1 MNKKKKEYIDISI
14 ADLIRSIT
22 KKEIVL
28 PSLQR
33 KYVWSHQQI
42 CQLFDSIM
50 QGYPIGTFMFWKIGN
65 RTKDDKNLQKKMMFY
80 EFLSHY
86 NKNDDLGSGIEFKP
100 AVSGSGP
107 ITNVIDGQQRIT
119 SLLIGLTGSY
129 HIRSKSKLYINL
141 NMRENSPEE
150 EKEFKYEFKFLSDN
164 QFNRHYE
171 KLQKITADTD
181 IWFPV
186 NKCGEISK
194 FYSTNEKK
202 YKQKREKFSF
212 ECKELISEKL
222 QNSELKERLNK
233 KWNKYLKVL
242 NELFFKVYND
252 TVISYFK
259 LEQTSLTKIV
269 DIFIRVNNGGT
280 NLTKTEMLMSVVSS
294 VWRDGRYKIDTFLKT
309 INKKGYFDFDVDFI
323 MRASLFIMDK
333 EVLVTQENVLESAS
347 KLENEWESIKSS
359 IVQAINVISGEKFS
373 KSSLRSKNSIIP
385 IAYYFSKTNKGA
397 ASAYSRE
404 QMIQYL
410 NTVQVLGF
418 YGNHGD
424 QALRQ
429 IRRAMN
435 EYLAKS
441 SEFEFGT
448 IMDEYEKLPSSFKK
462 PLRITK
468 NDIDIL
474 LNSQYGR
481 SSFSVLSCLNKQ
493 NRVDISDYD
502 ISSGN
507 PEKKVHQDH
516 IYPISKVK
524 HFENSQDDLEKE
536 IYRKYNSVVN
546 LHFFIGTLN
555 KEKQDKMPK
564 EFFKNFG
571 PKKRNE
577 IREISLIPVEFDKLD
592 AGYFD
597 TFYKKRRELLRKEL
611 LSVFNI

>member
-1 MNKKKKEYIDISI
+1 MSKKKKEYIDISI
-14 ADLIRSIT
+14 AYLIRQIS

-65 RTKDDKNLQKKMMFY
+65 RSSEDKDLRKMMMFY
-80 EFLSHY
+80 EFLSDY

-100 AVSGSGP
+100 AVSGRGP

-129 HIRSKSKLYINL
+129 YIRSKSQLYINL
-141 NMRENSPEE
+141 NMRKNSSEQ

-186 NKCGEISK
+186 YKCGEISK
-194 FYSTNEKK
+194 FYSNNDKR
-202 YKQKREKFSF
+202 YLQKRDKFIF
-212 ECKELISEKL
+212 ECKKFLLEKL
-222 QNSELKERLNK
+222 QNNELTER
-233 KWNKYLKVL
+233 KWNKYSKVL
-242 NELFFKVYND
+242 GDLFFKVYND
-252 TVISYFK
+252 TVISYFE
-259 LEQTSLTKIV
+259 LEQTSLTDIV

-294 VWRDGRYKIDTFLKT
+294 VWRDGRSKIDTFLKK
-309 INKKGYFDFDVDFI
+309 INNNGQFDFDVDFI

-333 EVLVTQENVLESAS
+333 DVLVTQENVLESAS
-347 KLENEWESIKSS
+347 EIENEWESIKSS
-359 IVQAINVISGEKFS
+359 IIQAVNVISEEKFS

-385 IAYYFSKTNKGA
+385 IAYYFAKTNKGSV
-397 ASAYSRE
+397 SALSTS

-429 IRRAMN
+429 IRKAMQA
-435 EYLAKS
+435 YLTKS
-441 SEFEFGT
+441 SEFKFDT
-448 IMDEYEKLPSSFKK
+448 IQDEYEKLGNFKK

-474 LNSQYGR
+474 LNSQYGK
-481 SSFSVLSCLNKQ
+481 SSFAVLSCLNTQ
-493 NRVDISDYD
+493 NRIDILEYD
-502 ISSGN
+502 RSGGN
-507 PEKKVHQDH
+507 AEKKVHQDH
-516 IYPISKVK
+516 IYPISKVR
-524 HFENSQDDLEKE
+524 HFENSENDSE
-536 IYRKYNSVVN
+536 IETYRKYNSVVN
-546 LHFFIGTLN
+546 LHFFIGRLN
-555 KEKQDKMPK
+555 KEKQDKIPK
-564 EFFKNFG
+564 DFFKNFA
-571 PKKRNE
+571 PKKRKE

-592 AGYFD
+592 TGYFD

>member
-1 MNKKKKEYIDISI
+1 MNKKKKEYVDVSI
-14 ADLIRSIT
+14 ADLIQDIA

-65 RTKDDKNLQKKMMFY
+65 RSTEDKELRKMMMFY

-86 NKNDDLGSGIEFKP
+86 NRNDDLGSGIEFKP
-100 AVSGSGP
+100 AVSGRGP

-129 HIRSKSKLYINL
+129 YIRSKSQLYINL
-141 NMRENSPEE
+141 NMRKNSSDE

-186 NKCGEISK
+186 YKCGEISK
-194 FYSTNEKK
+194 FYSNNDKR
-202 YKQKREKFSF
+202 YLQKRDKFIF
-212 ECKELISEKL
+212 ECKKFLLEKL
-222 QNSELKERLNK
+222 QNNELTER
-233 KWNKYLKVL
+233 KWNKYSKVL
-242 NELFFKVYND
+242 GDLFFKVYND
-252 TVISYFK
+252 TVISYFE
-259 LEQTSLTKIV
+259 LEQTSLTDIV

-294 VWRDGRYKIDTFLKT
+294 VWRDGRSKIDTFLKK
-309 INKKGYFDFDVDFI
+309 INNNGQFDFDVDFI

-333 EVLVTQENVLESAS
+333 DVLVTQENVLESAS
-347 KLENEWESIKSS
+347 EIENEWESIKSS
-359 IVQAINVISGEKFS
+359 IIQAVNVIGEERFS

-385 IAYYFSKTNKGA
+385 IAYYFAKTNKGSV
-397 ASAYSRE
+397 SALSTS

-429 IRRAMN
+429 IRKAMQA
-435 EYLAKS
+435 YLTKS
-441 SEFEFGT
+441 SEFKFDT
-448 IMDEYEKLPSSFKK
+448 IKDEYEKLGNFKK

-468 NDIDIL
+468 SDIDIL
-474 LNSQYGR
+474 LNSQYGK
-481 SSFSVLSCLNKQ
+481 SSFAVLSCLNTQ
-493 NRVDISDYD
+493 NRIDILEYD
-502 ISSGN
+502 RSGGN
-507 PEKKVHQDH
+507 AEKKVHQDH
-516 IYPISKVK
+516 IYPISKVR
-524 HFENSQDDLEKE
+524 HFENSENDSE
-536 IYRKYNSVVN
+536 IKTYRKYNSVVN
-546 LHFFIGTLN
+546 LHFFIGRLN
-555 KEKQDKMPK
+555 KEKQDKIPK
-564 EFFKNFG
+564 DFFKNFA
-571 PKKRNE
+571 PKKRKE
-577 IREISLIPVEFDKLD
+577 IREISLIPVELDKLD
-592 AGYFD
+592 TGYFD

>member
-1 MNKKKKEYIDISI
+1 MRKKKKEYIDISI
-14 ADLIRSIT
+14 AYLIRQIS

-50 QGYPIGTFMFWKIGN
+50 QDYPIGTFMFWKIGN
-65 RTKDDKNLQKKMMFY
+65 RSTNDKMLRKRLMFY
-80 EFLSHY
+80 EFLRDY
-86 NKNDDLGSGIEFKP
+86 NKNEDLGSGIEFKP
-100 AVSGSGP
+100 AISGKGP

-129 HIRSKSKLYINL
+129 FKNRAESKLYINL
-141 NMRENSPEE
+141 NMRKKSSEE
-150 EKEFKYEFKFLSDN
+150 EEFKYEFKFLSDN
-164 QFNRHYE
+164 QFNRHYK
-171 KLQKITADTD
+171 KLQKISADTD

-186 NKCGEISK
+186 YKCGEISK
-194 FYSTNEKK
+194 FYSNDKRYT
-202 YKQKREKFSF
+202 QKLDKFIF
-212 ECKELISEKL
+212 ECKNFLSEKL
-222 QNSELKERLNK
+222 QNNELKERN
-233 KWNKYLKVL
+233 WNKYSKVL
-242 NELFFKVYND
+242 DDLFYKVYND
-252 TVISYFK
+252 TVISYFE
-259 LEQTSLTKIV
+259 LEKTSLTDIV

-280 NLTKTEMLMSVVSS
+280 NLTKTEMLMSVVTS
-294 VWRDGRYKIDTFLKT
+294 VWRDGRSKIDKFLKK
-309 INKKGYFDFDVDFI
+309 INNNGEFDFDVDFI

-333 EVLVTQENVLESAS
+333 DVLVTQENVLESA
-347 KLENEWESIKSS
+347 NEIQKKWESIKSS
-359 IVQAINVISGEKFS
+359 ITQAVNVISEENFS

-385 IAYYFSKTNKGA
+385 IAYYFAKTNKG
-397 ASAYSRE
+397 SVSTTSTT

-429 IRRAMN
+429 IRKAMQA
-435 EYLAKS
+435 YLKKS
-441 SEFEFGT
+441 SEFKFDT
-448 IMDEYEKLPSSFKK
+448 IKDEYEKLGNFKK
-462 PLRITK
+462 LLRITK

-474 LNSQYGR
+474 LNSQYGK
-481 SSFSVLSCLNKQ
+481 SSFAVLSCLNSQ
-493 NRVDISDYD
+493 NRIAISKYD
-502 ISSGN
+502 TSGGDA
-507 PEKKVHQDH
+507 EKKVHQDH

-524 HFENSQDDLEKE
+524 HFENSQDDFENE
-536 IYRKYNSVVN
+536 TYRKYNSVVN
-546 LHFFIGTLN
+546 LHFFIGRLN

-564 EFFKNFG
+564 DFFKNFA
-571 PKKRNE
+571 PKKQKE
-577 IREISLIPVEFDKLD
+577 ITETSLIPVEFDKLD

>member
-1 MNKKKKEYIDISI
+1 MSKKKKEYIDITI
-14 ADLIRSIT
+14 ANLIRDIT

-33 KYVWSHQQI
+33 KYVWSHKQI

-65 RTKDDKNLQKKMMFY
+65 RTNEDKRLQKKMMFY
-80 EFLSHY
+80 EFLNHY

-100 AVSGSGP
+100 AVSGRGP

-129 HIRSKSKLYINL
+129 YIRSESRLYINL
-141 NMRENSPEE
+141 NSKKNSKEQ

-171 KLQKITADTD
+171 KLKKITSESD

-186 NKCGEISK
+186 YKCGEISK
-194 FYSTNEKK
+194 FFSNNEKK
-202 YKQKREKFSF
+202 YIRKLDKFLF
-212 ECKELISEKL
+212 ESKKILVQKL
-222 QNSELKERLNK
+222 QNNELKEQLDK
-233 KWNKYLKVL
+233 KWNKYSKVL
-242 NELFFKVYND
+242 DDLFYKVYSD
-252 TVISYFK
+252 TVISFFE
-259 LEQTSLTKIV
+259 LEQKSLTDIV

-294 VWRDGRYKIDTFLKT
+294 VWRDGRSKIDKFLKI
-309 INKKGYFDFDVDFI
+309 INNNGQFDFDVDFI

-333 EVLVTQENVLESAS
+333 DVLVTQENVLESAQE
-347 KLENEWESIKSS
+347 LENEWESIKSS
-359 IVQAINVISGEKFS
+359 ITQAVSVISEEKFS

-385 IAYYFSKTNKGA
+385 IAYYFAKTNKGSV
-397 ASAYSRE
+397 SATSTS

-429 IRRAMN
+429 IRNAM
-435 EYLAKS
+435 EAYLMKS
-441 SEFEFGT
+441 SEFEFDT
-448 IMDEYEKLPSSFKK
+448 IKDEYEKLGNFKK
-462 PLRITK
+462 PLTITK

-474 LNSQYGR
+474 LNSQYGK
-481 SSFSVLSCLNKQ
+481 SSFAVLSCLNTR
-493 NRVDISDYD
+493 NRIDMLEYD
-502 ISSGN
+502 RSGGN
-507 PEKKVHQDH
+507 AEKKVHQDH

-524 HFENSQDDLEKE
+524 HFENSQNDFETE
-536 IYRKYNSVVN
+536 TYRKYNSVVN
-546 LHFFIGTLN
+546 LHFFIGRLN
-555 KEKQDKMPK
+555 REKQDKMPK
-564 EFFKNFG
+564 EFFKQFG
-571 PKKRNE
+571 ANKRNE
-577 IREISLIPVEFDKLD
+577 IKHNSYIPFKFDKLD
-592 AGYFD
+592 SGYFD
-597 TFYKKRRELLRKEL
+597 TFFKERREMLRKEL